1 MVGACVLGI
10 AFGFVLQ
17 RGGFCGSSLLSSVVL
32 YKDTK
37 GLVGIL
43 VAVLVSMLGFALMA
57 HLEWIIPA
65 PKPLRLLSAVGGG
78 LIFGV
83 GMVLAGGC
91 ITGTLYKAGEGRV
104 TSMLAL
110 LGIGLGGLVINFG
123 ALKPLKTWF
132 AAVTKD
138 LPRIGGVEE
147 LVGLSFPIAAAI
159 VGGVGLAIVVA
170 VYLVRNKR
178 FKLDLSGK
186 KLLKGGWSPITAGV
200 LVGVL
205 GWAGYV
211 MSAAAGRNYGLGGQG
226 GVKAAIELLTRGE
239 TSSSMWLLWMV
250 GGMVIGSAISAR
262 MRGEL
267 KLRSADPA
275 TLLFALLGGVL
286 VAVGAAIGRGC
297 FIGNNVSG
305 VALLSLHSLIFAV
318 CVIVGNW
325 ITTAIY
331 LRGLR

>member
-1 MVGACVLGI
+1 MVGACVLGV

-32 YKDTK
+32 YKEWK
-37 GLVGIL
+37 GLVGVL
-43 VAVLVSMLGFALMA
+43 VAILVSMLGFALLA
-57 HLEWIIPA
+57 QLEWIIPA

-110 LGIGLGGLVINFG
+110 LGIAIGGLATNSG
-123 ALKPLKTWF
+123 ALASVKKWF
-132 AAVTKD
+132 AAATKD
-138 LPRIGGVEE
+138 LPRIGGLEE
-147 LVGLSFPIAAAI
+147 LVGLSYVALAAI
-159 VGGVGLAIVVA
+159 VGAAGLVLVVV
-170 VYLVRNKR
+170 VYLVGNRSFR
-178 FKLDLSGK
+178 PALSK
-186 KLLKGGWSPITAGV
+186 QKLLSGGWSPITAGA

-205 GWAGYV
+205 GWVGYYL
-211 MSAAAGRNYGLGGQG
+211 SGLAGRNYGLGGQG
-226 GVKAAIELLTRGE
+226 GVKGAIELLTKGE
-239 TSSSMWLLWMV
+239 TSSSIWLVWMV
-250 GGMVIGSAISAR
+250 AGTMVGSAISAR

-286 VAVGAAIGRGC
+286 VGVGAAIGRGC
-297 FIGNNVSG
+297 FIGNSVSG
-305 VALLSLHSLIFAV
+305 VALLSLHSIVFTV
-318 CVIVGNW
+318 CIAVGNW